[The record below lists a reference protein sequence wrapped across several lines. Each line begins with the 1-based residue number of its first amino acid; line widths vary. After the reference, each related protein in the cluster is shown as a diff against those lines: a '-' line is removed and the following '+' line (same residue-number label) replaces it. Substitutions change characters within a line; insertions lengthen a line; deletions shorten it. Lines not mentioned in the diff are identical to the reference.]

1 MRHAWTL
8 IEMLFALILLGILGV
23 LGGSTLLRIY
33 QNYHHQNDS
42 FIQEIQV
49 QNALLQIKRL
59 LENSYLESLMLSS
72 GEEIGSNPLSL
83 KGKSLIFYEK
93 TQEYVVIGDYSLPC
107 LHGFFVPES
116 AKINNVLTLEF
127 LSIDLGSNGVL
138 NKKCSV
144 YQKVNLPQKALF
156 VTSDFIAPRDFYNS
170 KFQGKI
176 LELNANQITLEI
188 PHLFKTFMQA
198 KAAIPIIPKMY
209 FLYSISSLSFGDS
222 IFWNP
227 KANYKALCAI
237 RKRLS
242 KRLRILRLLKPLWEL
257 RLRFVL
263 MMQEEIHIARI
274 LLLLRLS
281 NALL

>member
-83 KGKSLIFYEK
+83 KGRSLIFYEK

-209 FLYSISSLSFGDS
+209 FLHSISSLSFGDS
-222 IFWNP
+222 IFLESKSQLQGVVRNTQEIIQEIADFKIAKTALGIALEICVNDARGNP
-227 KANYKALCAI
+227 HCANTLVV
-237 RKRLS
+237 
-242 KRLRILRLLKPLWEL
+242 E
-257 RLRFVL
+257 V
-263 MMQEEIHIARI
+263 E
-274 LLLLRLS
+274 
-281 NALL
+281 